1 MMLGRATLVGL
12 VSGLLSGS
20 AAAQVLS
27 VAELNVDQIRGLDRL
42 GLRRSQSR
50 GASHDRALDEAADYF
65 QQTYGGRMVHLLGS
79 MDVVT
84 CCEGWRGLVS
94 PDAVAENGLSVP
106 AGLVAQSGLLFLR
119 PDLVPP
125 AFLKILDR
133 RPGPTS
139 PRYSDEI
146 VKNPVVAAVVADSL
160 AGDRALEARQEAWLK
175 KQSPWPAGPRW

>member
-1 MMLGRATLVGL
+1 MEQAGEGLARLEAELRAEKAAALGRI
-12 VSGLLSGS
+12 
-20 AAAQVLS
+20 AAVLEGIL
-27 VAELNVDQIRGLDRL
+27 AELKQRREDFDRL
-42 GLRRSQSR
+42 PHDLRP
-50 GASHDRALDEAADYF
+50 RAAEAYDYF

-84 CCEGWRGLVS
+84 CGEGWRGLVS

-106 AGLVAQSGLLFLR
+106 AGLVEQSGLLFLR

>member
-1 MMLGRATLVGL
+1 
-12 VSGLLSGS
+12 
-20 AAAQVLS
+20 
-27 VAELNVDQIRGLDRL
+27 
-42 GLRRSQSR
+42 
-50 GASHDRALDEAADYF
+50 
-65 QQTYGGRMVHLLGS
+65 MVHLLGS

-84 CCEGWRGLVS
+84 CGEGWRGLVS

-106 AGLVAQSGLLFLR
+106 AGLVEQSGLLFLR